1 MELSIPVLQKT
12 RLAQVVRR
20 IAQLCDWAIKL
31 ATDVNAMALNSAVLT
46 VLVYS
51 SIAMTVLIV

>member
-1 MELSIPVLQKT
+1 MELPIPVLQKT

-20 IAQLCDWAIKL
+20 IAQFCDWAIEL
-31 ATDVNAMALNSAVLT
+31 ATDVKAIALNSAVLA
-46 VLVYS
+46 VLVYT